1 MNRIKTLR
9 EESNFTQQDLADK
22 LECSK
27 SIIGLYESETR
38 KPSLEIL
45 VKLSNIFNCSI
56 DYILCKTNI
65 RNPEKV
71 NIDDADIAFASGIKG
86 LNETNKAIIKS
97 TIEGLLAKQKLDEKN
112 KK

>member
-56 DYILCKTNI
+56 DYILCKTKCLFY
-65 RNPEKV
+65 P
-71 NIDDADIAFASGIKG
+71 
-86 LNETNKAIIKS
+86 L
-97 TIEGLLAKQKLDEKN
+97 
-112 KK
+112 